1 MTNFPDDLIASYKK
15 FKSRVFEPNARH
27 YEELAQNG
35 QSPETMIIS
44 CCDSRVDP
52 ETVFNMGPGELFV
65 VRNVA
70 NLVPPFE
77 TQGSYH
83 GVSAAI
89 EFAVLNLKVKNII
102 ILGHSKCG
110 GISAALDSTTT
121 IQTEANFITKWMSI
135 LNGPKEKVLKKCAEC
150 DHDTMSHELEK
161 DGIIHSLENL
171 RTFPCVKYLEEKGRL
186 ALHGAH
192 YDISTGEL
200 RIYNQAENKFEM
212 A

>member
-1 MTNFPDDLIASYKK
+1 MSNFPESLISSYKK
-15 FKSRVFEPNARH
+15 FKSRIFDPNAKH
-27 YEELAQNG
+27 YQDLADTG
-35 QSPETMIIS
+35 QSPDTMIIS

-52 ETVFNMGPGELFV
+52 ETIFNKGPGELFV

-89 EFAVLNLKVKNII
+89 EFAALNLRVKEIV

-110 GISAALDSTTT
+110 GINAALDASATV
-121 IQTEANFITKWMSI
+121 QTEANFISKWMSI
-135 LNGPKEKVLKKCAEC
+135 LDGPKQKVQEKCAHC
-150 DHDTMSHELEK
+150 DHDMQQYELEK

-171 RTFPCVKYLEEKGRL
+171 RTFPCIKILEEKGRL

-200 RIYNQAENKFEM
+200 RVYDEKLNLFVGV
-212 A
+212 

>member
-1 MTNFPDDLIASYKK
+1 MTNFPQDLIDSYKK
-15 FKSRVFEPNARH
+15 FKSRVFEPNSRH
-27 YEELAQNG
+27 YNELAENG

-52 ETVFNMGPGELFV
+52 ETIFNKGPGELFV

-89 EFAVLNLKVKNII
+89 EFAVLNLKVKNLV

-110 GISAALDSTTT
+110 GISAALDSSATV
-121 IQTEANFITKWMSI
+121 QTEANFITKWMSI
-135 LNGPKEKVLKKCAEC
+135 LDGPRQKVRTKCVSC
-150 DHDTMSHELEK
+150 SHEVQQYELEK

-186 ALHGAH
+186 NLHGAH
-192 YDISTGEL
+192 YDIKTGEL
-200 RIYNQAENKFEM
+200 KIYNEAQNKFIQ

>member
-1 MTNFPDDLIASYKK
+1 MKNFPNELIASYKK
-15 FKSRVFEPNARH
+15 FKTRVFEPNSKH
-27 YEELAQNG
+27 YEDLASFGQN
-35 QSPETMIIS
+35 PETMIIS

-52 ETVFNMGPGELFV
+52 ETIFNMGPGELFV

-89 EFAVLNLKVKNII
+89 EFAVLNLHVKNVV

-110 GISAALDSTTT
+110 GISAALDSSATK
-121 IQTEANFITKWMSI
+121 QTEANFISKWMSI
-135 LNGPKEKVLKKCAEC
+135 LNGPKEKVLNKCAHC
-150 DHDTMSHELEK
+150 DHDTKAYELEK

-171 RTFPCVKYLEEKGRL
+171 RTFPCVKILEDKGRL
-186 ALHGAH
+186 GLYGAH
-192 YDISTGEL
+192 YDIKTGEL
-200 RIYNQAENKFEM
+200 KIYNEAENKFLNV
-212 A
+212 

>member
-1 MTNFPDDLIASYKK
+1 MSEFPSELISSYKK
-15 FKSRVFEPNARH
+15 FKARIFDPNANH
-27 YEELAQNG
+27 YKDLATIGQN
-35 QSPETMIIS
+35 PETMIIS

-52 ETVFNMGPGELFV
+52 ETIFNQGPGELFV

-110 GISAALDSTTT
+110 GIGAALDASATV
-121 IQTEANFITKWMSI
+121 QTEANFISKWMSI
-135 LNGPKEKVLKKCAEC
+135 LDGPKANVEAKCAGC
-150 DHDTMSHELEK
+150 NHDMQQYELEK

-171 RTFPCVKYLEEKGRL
+171 RTFPCVKILEEKGRL
-186 ALHGAH
+186 GLHGAH

-200 RIYNQAENKFEM
+200 MVYDEELNLFRTI
-212 A
+212 